1 MIRLRQEDAQ
11 LTTWW
16 GTEVE
21 CLSAIARMER
31 AGFLDV
37 KTLTEALEQLE
48 DLRRTW
54 SEVAAS
60 SQVREAAK
68 RLLRVH
74 ALRADDAL
82 QLAAATVAAEGSPA
96 SLELVSF
103 DERLRAA
110 AAREG
115 FVVI

>member
-1 MIRLRQEDAQ
+1 MIRLRQQDAQ
-11 LTTWW
+11 VMTWW

-54 SEVAAS
+54 SEVPPS

-68 RLLRVH
+68 RFLRVH
-74 ALRADDAL
+74 ALRAAAAL
-82 QLAAATVAAEGSPA
+82 QLAAATVAAEGSPP
-96 SLELVSF
+96 SLEFVSL
-103 DERLRAA
+103 DERLRAV